1 MTISDEMVERAAKVA
16 LTYLIDS
23 YGKRVP
29 DWGTIRETDRKA
41 TKSMVNAILTAAL
54 QGSVVVP
61 AEPTT
66 KMFGAFIS
74 ATLAIDHTDLPAGAF
89 EAFCVDYRA
98 MLAAAPSVTRH
109 DGETPLCTWCNG
121 PCECGDAEETP

>member
-1 MTISDEMVERAAKVA
+1 MTISEDMVERAA
-16 LTYLIDS
+16 
-23 YGKRVP
+23 R
-29 DWGTIRETDRKA
+29 
-41 TKSMVNAILTAAL
+41 AIVHECNERGEYDTPASEWAIADLKNHHIWEDAFAALTAAL

-98 MLAAAPSVTRH
+98 MLAAAPTVSRH
-109 DGETPLCTWCNG
+109 EHSTPA
-121 PCECGDAEETP
+121 AEDDPR